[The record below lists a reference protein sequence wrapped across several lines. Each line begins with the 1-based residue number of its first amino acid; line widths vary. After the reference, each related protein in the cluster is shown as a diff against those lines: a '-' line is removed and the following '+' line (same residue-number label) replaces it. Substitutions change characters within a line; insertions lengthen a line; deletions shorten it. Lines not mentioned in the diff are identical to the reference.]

1 MGAQVFNLPA
11 NSLISYSNRLSVHK
25 DLRSI
30 NFLEFA
36 TAYLC
41 KCRKSEKAKKC
52 YQHAISHFS
61 IFCQKN
67 NIHPQTH
74 EIGMEMIEDFVYY
87 LQGTANLMSS
97 TVFNILTRMKTL
109 LKMASFSGYDIDH
122 TYSDVKVKV
131 DEHDVVT
138 LDRDEITRIYVCD
151 KLSKTEAIVRDLFII
166 ACMTGLRF
174 SDFSRLKEDNFIDN
188 MIQVKTQKT
197 GTLVIIPQSKYV
209 RSLLRKYNYQLPK
222 SPCIQHF
229 DKVIKQVCRK
239 AGINQPVPYE
249 RTKGLERISKMVPK
263 WERISSHSGRRS
275 AATNMFLAGIPAL
288 RIMKIT
294 GHKTEEA
301 FMRYV
306 GLSKEENAAVLA
318 GNMFFH

>member
-1 MGAQVFNLPA
+1 MGAQFFNLTA
-11 NSLISYSNRLSVHK
+11 SSQLSYTNRLSVHQ
-25 DLRSI
+25 DIRSI

-36 TAYLC
+36 TAYLS

-52 YQHAISHFS
+52 YLHAMSHFS

-67 NIHPQTH
+67 NISPQTH
-74 EIGMEMIEDFVYY
+74 EIGMEMVEDFVYY
-87 LQGTANLMSS
+87 LQATANLMSS
-97 TVFNILTRMKTL
+97 TVFNLLLRLKTL
-109 LKMASFSGYDIDH
+109 LKMAAFSGYDIDQ
-122 TYSDVKVKV
+122 TYSGVKVKV
-131 DEHDVVT
+131 DEHDVIT
-138 LDRDEITRIYVCD
+138 LDRDEITRIYVYEG
-151 KLSKTEAIVRDLFII
+151 LSKTEVTVRDLFVV

-174 SDFSRLKEDNFIDN
+174 SDFSRLKEENIIDN
-188 MIQVKTQKT
+188 MIKIKTQKT
-197 GTLVIIPQSKYV
+197 GTLVIIPQAKYV
-209 RSLLRKYNYQLPK
+209 RSLLRKYNFQLPK
-222 SPCIQHF
+222 SPCVQYF
-229 DKVIKQVCRK
+229 DKIIKQVCRK

-301 FMRYV
+301 FMYYI

-318 GNMFFH
+318 GNIFFH